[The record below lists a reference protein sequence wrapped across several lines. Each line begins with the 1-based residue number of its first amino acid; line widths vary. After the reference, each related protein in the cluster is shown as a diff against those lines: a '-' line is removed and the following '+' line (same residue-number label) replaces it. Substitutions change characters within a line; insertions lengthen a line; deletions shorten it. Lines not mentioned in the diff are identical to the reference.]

1 MPGESR
7 GWRSRRVGGD
17 LLRQTLPDD
26 RIFFFEGIQILNVH
40 TNTGI
45 ICQNGRLM
53 RNPEIVWRQDNESKH
68 INAWQCDMFRVLLR
82 IARCQDPN
90 RWRIE

>member
-26 RIFFFEGIQILNVH
+26 PDLLLRRDPVLNVH

-68 INAWQCDMFRVLLR
+68 INAWQLR
-82 IARCQDPN
+82 TS
-90 RWRIE
+90 EFS